1 MPKADKTVIR
11 ETKYIACW
19 IIILSVLMQ
28 GIFLII
34 SKWNYTVLLGNILSG
49 AAMMLNFFFMGLS
62 VQKAVGTDEAEAKKI
77 MRTSQTLRN
86 FFVFAVVVLGVCAP
100 CFSTIT
106 TIIPLFFTRIAVAF
120 RPLFDRKAK
129 EVGQNE

>member
-49 AAMMLNFFFMGLS
+49 TVMILNFFFMGLS
-62 VQKAVGTDEAEAKKI
+62 VQKAVETDEAEAKKV

-129 EVGQNE
+129 EVGKNE

>member
-49 AAMMLNFFFMGLS
+49 TAMVLNFYFMGLS
-62 VQKAVGTDEAEAKKI
+62 VQKAVETDEAEAKKI

>member
-62 VQKAVGTDEAEAKKI
+62 VQKAVETDEAEAKKI

>member
-34 SKWNYTVLLGNILSG
+34 SKWNYTVLLGNFLSG
-49 AAMMLNFFFMGLS
+49 AAMILNFFFMGLS
-62 VQKAVGTDEAEAKKI
+62 VQKAVFEA
-77 MRTSQTLRN
+77 S
-86 FFVFAVVVLGVCAP
+86 
-100 CFSTIT
+100 
-106 TIIPLFFTRIAVAF
+106 
-120 RPLFDRKAK
+120 
-129 EVGQNE
+129 

>member
-19 IIILSVLMQ
+19 TIILSVLMQ
-28 GIFLII
+28 GIFMII

-49 AAMMLNFFFMGLS
+49 TAMVLNFYFMGLS
-62 VQKAVGTDEAEAKKI
+62 IQKAVGTEESEAKKV

-120 RPLFDRKAK
+120 RPLFDKKAK